1 MNLQINFF
9 RIFLCAMTLPAF
21 VAAGLTNDRLDEQTK
36 CKYDSKLQKNGFD
49 RKQNED
55 EAESSSNPAVFHKAF
70 FCHKIVEMC
79 FRRSGK
85 GVKIFAEGCC
95 RPIAMRR
102 FQRISGIMAK
112 ISIFFFSILT
122 IAFRVEFNA
131 LSSECNALNLAQGFT
146 DLPMPNVLSKHFK
159 ELVCFLR
166 CY

>member
-1 MNLQINFF
+1 MNKQSANMTAKFRKMASTENRMKTTRRNQVQIQ
-9 RIFLCAMTLPAF
+9 RYI
-21 VAAGLTNDRLDEQTK
+21 TK
-36 CKYDSKLQKNGFD
+36 L
-49 RKQNED
+49 
-55 EAESSSNPAVFHKAF
+55 
-70 FCHKIVEMC
+70 FCHKFVEIC

-95 RPIAMRR
+95 RPIVLGRL
-102 FQRISGIMAK
+102 QEISGIMAK